1 MTVSG
6 IASAENSAGIAS
18 GKNCAQ
24 NFSASI
30 CVAWLNAPDKEV
42 GERAGARLHQP
53 AHGLAPIVGERL
65 MTWCRMSL
73 PRMPAA

>member
-6 IASAENSAGIAS
+6 ISSDEKSPGTCS
-18 GKNCAQ
+18 GKNWAQ

-30 CVAWLNAPDKEV
+30 CVAWLNAPAKKSESV
-42 GERAGARLHQP
+42 PARDC
-53 AHGLAPIVGERL
+53 IRRRL
-65 MTWCRMSL
+65 ISPRPWASEIAYWRISL